1 MDKIYY
7 YVHKDTFVIEKNADD
22 LDNPS
27 LFPPPEEENG
37 KNRYDYPDSST
48 KESDYDEDVGPGDDL
63 DDSDKCSDTESDN
76 GSEDGTL
83 IRKSCMRSSADAVS

>member
-7 YVHKDTFVIEKNADD
+7 YDHKATLTIEKNADNIN
-22 LDNPS
+22 NPR
-27 LFPPPEEENG
+27 LFPPPDEDDGETGYE
-37 KNRYDYPDSST
+37 YPESST
-48 KESDYDEDVGPGDDL
+48 EGSNYDEDVRSGDDL